1 MVRNR
6 NRGSSG
12 VNPIGGEAYWSEN
25 GEQNCKETWKIH
37 VFSRTFHL
45 ILNPH
50 FFLATRLEKNDS
62 RFMRRKPTV
71 LKSNIKELKQ
81 RRKRRQQER
90 QKRNRCRL
98 AKRQLCTYITLF
110 CTFLCRH
117 CTTTTWKCGEREH
130 KTTTFFFFPGT
141 LEENANIWR
150 IERDGISAIKFESS
164 ATSLFKWR
172 YRSRRR
178 RCCLSS
184 LFDANQLPPAKE
196 ICFSFCRKISY
207 TGLHHEK
214 E

>member
-6 NRGSSG
+6 NRGPSG
-12 VNPIGGEAYWSEN
+12 VNPIGGEAYCSEN

-37 VFSRTFHL
+37 VFSRAFHL

-81 RRKRRQQER
+81 RRNRRQRER

-98 AKRQLCTYITLF
+98 AKTTTLHVHHALL
-110 CTFLCRH
+110 TFLCRH

-130 KTTTFFFFPGT
+130 KTTTFFFLSRNFRRKCQHLTNWTRWNKRDKIWKQRDFTFQVT
-141 LEENANIWR
+141 L
-150 IERDGISAIKFESS
+150 SQP
-164 ATSLFKWR
+164 SL
-172 YRSRRR
+172 SM
-178 RCCLSS
+178 L
-184 LFDANQLPPAKE
+184 LN
-196 ICFSFCRKISY
+196 
-207 TGLHHEK
+207 
-214 E
+214 

>member
-37 VFSRTFHL
+37 VFSRGFHL

-81 RRKRRQQER
+81 RRKRQRQER

-98 AKRQLCTYITLF
+98 AKRQLCTYITLYWHF
-110 CTFLCRH
+110 FAVTARLRRENVENVNTRQRLFFLSRNFRRKCQHLTNWTRWNKRDKIWKQRDFTFQV
-117 CTTTTWKCGEREH
+117 
-130 KTTTFFFFPGT
+130 T
-141 LEENANIWR
+141 L
-150 IERDGISAIKFESS
+150 S
-164 ATSLFKWR
+164 
-172 YRSRRR
+172 
-178 RCCLSS
+178 
-184 LFDANQLPPAKE
+184 
-196 ICFSFCRKISY
+196 
-207 TGLHHEK
+207 
-214 E
+214 

>member
-6 NRGSSG
+6 NRGPSG

-37 VFSRTFHL
+37 VFSRAFHL

-50 FFLATRLEKNDS
+50 FFLATRLENNDS

-81 RRKRRQQER
+81 RRKRRQRER

-98 AKRQLCTYITLF
+98 AKRQLCTYITLYWHF
-110 CTFLCRH
+110 FAVTARLR
-117 CTTTTWKCGEREH
+117 RENVENVN
-130 KTTTFFFFPGT
+130 TRQRLFFFFPGT

-184 LFDANQLPPAKE
+184 LFNANQLPPAKE

>member
-6 NRGSSG
+6 NRGPSAGWIRSG
-12 VNPIGGEAYWSEN
+12 AKRIAVKTESKTARRHEKY
-25 GEQNCKETWKIH
+25 
-37 VFSRTFHL
+37 VFSRAFHL

-62 RFMRRKPTV
+62 RSMRRKPTV

-81 RRKRRQQER
+81 RRKRRQRER

-98 AKRQLCTYITLF
+98 AKRQLCTYITLYWHF
-110 CTFLCRH
+110 FAVTARLR
-117 CTTTTWKCGEREH
+117 RENVENVN
-130 KTTTFFFFPGT
+130 TRQRLFFFFPGT

-172 YRSRRR
+172 YRSRRC
-178 RCCLSS
+178 RCCLIK
-184 LFDANQLPPAKE
+184 LP
-196 ICFSFCRKISY
+196 I
-207 TGLHHEK
+207 
-214 E
+214 

>member
-37 VFSRTFHL
+37 VFSRAFHL

-81 RRKRRQQER
+81 RRKRRQRER

-98 AKRQLCTYITLF
+98 AKTTTLHVHHALL
-110 CTFLCRH
+110 TFLCRH
-117 CTTTTWKCGEREH
+117 CTTTTWKCGEHENKRQRL
-130 KTTTFFFFPGT
+130 FFFFPGT

-172 YRSRRR
+172 YRSRRC
-178 RCCLSS
+178 RCCLIK
-184 LFDANQLPPAKE
+184 LP
-196 ICFSFCRKISY
+196 I
-207 TGLHHEK
+207 
-214 E
+214 